1 MKLGSK
7 YTDRG
12 SMSLDDIFRK
22 KTRSA
27 QVALHSNYEAAM
39 TLVQLTGRMRIV
51 EQLHCRKQLDA
62 AAAK

>member
-22 KTRSA
+22 NRSA